1 MDKKMRSSALTVR
14 KDNIKTSGQMTEPY
28 ELTADF
34 DGIARMDR
42 LVLID
47 QKTGIEWELSI
58 SNGNI
63 LIEPYEL
70 IEKRDFRINKIIDD
84 GN

>member
-1 MDKKMRSSALTVR
+1 MNKKKRSSSLTVG
-14 KDNIKTSGQMTEPY
+14 KITESY
-28 ELTADF
+28 ELVADF
-34 DGIARMDR
+34 DGITRMER
-42 LVLID
+42 LILID
-47 QKTGIEWELSI
+47 QKTGVEWELSV
-58 SNGNI
+58 SDGNI

>member
-1 MDKKMRSSALTVR
+1 MNKKMRSSAL
-14 KDNIKTSGQMTEPY
+14 IIGKTTESY
-28 ELTADF
+28 ELAADF
-34 DGIARMDR
+34 DGITRMER

-47 QKTGIEWELSI
+47 QKTGFEWELSI
-58 SNGNI
+58 SDGNI